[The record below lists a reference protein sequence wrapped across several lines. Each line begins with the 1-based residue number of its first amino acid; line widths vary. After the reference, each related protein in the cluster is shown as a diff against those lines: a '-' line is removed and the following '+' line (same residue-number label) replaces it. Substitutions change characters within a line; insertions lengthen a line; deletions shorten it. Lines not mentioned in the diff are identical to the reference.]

1 MRAGLQ
7 RMAQR
12 VRRALAGVLAVG
24 LLVPTALV
32 ALGWVAV
39 AALWWGRLRGPAGPS
54 GGEAAGTRATGGPAP
69 VVRAPAPVVWMRPGT
84 WVAGQGG
91 ETGTKH

>member
-12 VRRALAGVLAVG
+12 VRRALAGVLAVA

-39 AALWWGRLRGPAGPS
+39 AALWWGRLRGPAGPA
-54 GGEAAGTRATGGPAP
+54 GGTAGTRATGEPAP
-69 VVRAPAPVVWMRPGT
+69 VVRAPAPVIRMRPGT